1 MKLSDAIGLELE
13 RREKVMDDCEKAHR
27 AWAKSLPPT
36 SINRTYGDVW
46 KAAWDYQQARI
57 EALEARLKAYEL
69 YYGVMTDAAI
79 QYALNSGRGN
89 NPTEKEWLAASV
101 HAEIVK
107 LEARIQTLER
117 VWLVAERLCTA
128 IDSAEQDAGH
138 ESIDDILAELGPALD
153 AVEPRPQEPTP

>member
-1 MKLSDAIGLELE
+1 MTFDEWLKDME
-13 RREKVMDDCEKAHR
+13 RWDGEHYACMDIAQ
-27 AWAKSLPPT
+27 
-36 SINRTYGDVW
+36 
-46 KAAWDYQQARI
+46 AAWSYQQARI